1 MVCTLR
7 GVSSEAH
14 PAASLES
21 SGSPQ
26 YETSTGKVKI
36 FIAVKAL
43 NYIIVIY
50 LLVHLFMQSDPSVFK
65 FNKSLNHKLKSHK
78 LKLK

>member
-50 LLVHLFMQSDPSVFK
+50 LLYICSCNLTLQFSNLTNHLIIS
-65 FNKSLNHKLKSHK
+65 
-78 LKLK
+78 